1 MINFYPIKIPR
12 VWRTK
17 QPGHPQL
24 PHSLL
29 NFHSEISSQS
39 LANLDDHRSGIRLHG
54 RLALDTINLARLTSS
69 NTQSQPKEGNLSNL
83 HTRII
88 PVVSLNLEG
97 LPVIHELQARRPLL
111 HETDS
116 IIEVQLARCLAVSA
130 DRDDELKIVLAE
142 RGGGQGTLD
151 ALGYD
156 GAAAVV
162 EGNIRGAEV
171 VDDDG
176 LALALD
182 AGVGEEVVEDV
193 LGEVGGDGRGV
204 LVDDGA
210 DKDTGAEEVLGLDA
224 ECVLVVGVE
233 VEERAD

>member
-1 MINFYPIKIPR
+1 MANR
-12 VWRTK
+12 AART
-17 QPGHPQL
+17 PTITT
-24 PHSLL
+24 SLVNL
-29 NFHSEISSQS
+29 DREISSQS
-39 LANLDDHRSGIRLHG
+39 LANLDDHRSGVRLHG
-54 RLALDTINLARLTSS
+54 SLVLDTINLARLAST

-83 HTRII
+83 HTSII
-88 PVVSLNLEG
+88 PVMPLNLEG
-97 LPVIHELQARRPLL
+97 LPIIHELQARRALL
-111 HETDS
+111 HEADS

-130 DRDDELKIVLAE
+130 DGDDELEIVLAE

-151 ALGYD
+151 ALGDD

-193 LGEVGGDGRGV
+193 LGEVGGDARGV

-210 DKDTGAEEVLGLDA
+210 DEDAGAEEVLGLDA